1 MNEQALKDRVHAIAK
16 EKGIPFNECWK
27 QLLLVRFLARLS
39 YSRYSEKLIKNANLL
54 IDKGASFNPNN
65 PQGYIY
71 SQLYQFQHF
80 GRNDIW
86 RR

>member
-1 MNEQALKDRVHAIAK
+1 MALKEGPEDV
-16 EKGIPFNECWK
+16 
-27 QLLLVRFLARLS
+27 ARL
-39 YSRYSEKLIKNANLL
+39 LIEGGASIHHNDNSGLTPLQMAINYGQFKNANLL

-71 SQLYQFQHF
+71 SQLYKFQHF
-80 GRNDIW
+80 GRNDVW